1 MKKFTLYT
9 ALFVFFTAALIKP
22 LPSLAAEAP
31 EIAAE
36 AYILMDMETGQVLAE
51 KNADQRRSPASTTK
65 IMSALVAIENNT
77 LDKAMSA
84 SQKAIDSVPY
94 DYSRAGIR
102 VGETLTFR
110 SLLDFMLITS
120 ANEAANII
128 AENTASDGTV
138 SGFAA
143 MMNSEAEKLGLTG
156 THFTNP
162 GGEEDPNHYS
172 TARDLA
178 ILARA
183 AMKNDI
189 FRETV
194 GRIEFSFPE
203 TNLRSSNQW
212 DNSVVYTNQLLL
224 SRSSYYSK
232 VTGIKTGWTELAGR
246 CLVSS
251 AVNPDGL
258 ELISVILGAATTDLQ
273 FSESQKLLEY
283 GFKNFSMQQ
292 LVLKGKYV
300 DRLEVEDAVDGKK
313 VDLLTS
319 NEISRILPKDENELK
334 QDLTQVKTLDEP
346 FKAPIEAGQVLG
358 SLEYFYK
365 GVSIGSV
372 DLVAKEGVEKTTFA
386 IFRDKYM
393 EVVSDPRFMTGVKIA
408 GGALVFFIILVNV
421 LRVISRKRNRRRRYN
436 YTASKKG
443 GPRRKNYR

>member
-22 LPSLAAEAP
+22 LPSLAAEVP

-51 KNADQRRSPASTTK
+51 KNADQQRSPASTTK
-65 IMSALVAIENNT
+65 IMSALVAIENNS
-77 LDKAMSA
+77 LDKTMSA

-102 VGETLTFR
+102 VGETLTFQ

-128 AENTASDGTV
+128 AENTASDGTI

-143 MMNSEAEKLGLTG
+143 MMNAEAEKLGLTG

-203 TNLRSSNQW
+203 TNMRASNQW
-212 DNSVVYTNQLLL
+212 DNSVVFTNQLIL

-258 ELISVILGAATTDLQ
+258 ELVSVILGAATTDLQ

-292 LVLKGKYV
+292 LVVKGKYV

-358 SLEYFYK
+358 RLEYFYK

-436 YTASKKG
+436 YTPSKKG
-443 GPRRKNYR
+443 GSRRKNYR